1 MSSPDMNDMNDTNDT
16 THTIARELEAR
27 GIACFRE
34 EKLARY
40 TTIRIG
46 GPAELLVRPRTAE
59 ELRAVIDL
67 AHSEDVALRV
77 LGAGSNV
84 LVSDEGVRGIVVHT
98 RSLDEIR
105 FEEGGVVQAGAG
117 VHFPTLVRKATAK
130 GLRGLEAGVGIPGSL
145 GGVLTMNAGA
155 YQFSIGPLVDEVI
168 TISPSRGPFHLR
180 GDAIDF
186 RYRASSFGGDL
197 IVAHVRLVLAAD
209 DPRAV
214 RADMDQHM
222 RFRKETQPVGVKSS
236 GCIFKN
242 PEGGSAGKL
251 LDELGLKGFRL
262 GEARISE
269 VHANFIVHDGA
280 ARALE
285 ILDLIDVVRTRVRK
299 ERSIELEPEIMTW
312 N

>member
-1 MSSPDMNDMNDTNDT
+1 MNDMNDTNDT

-84 LVSDEGVRGIVVHT
+84 LVSDKGVRGIVVHT

-155 YQFSIGPLVDEVI
+155 YQFSIGPLVDEVLA
-168 TISPSRGPFHLR
+168 ISPSRGPFHLR

-186 RYRASSFGGDL
+186 RYRASSFGEDL

-280 ARALE
+280 ARASE

-299 ERSIELEPEIMTW
+299 ETSIELEPEIMTW

>member
-1 MSSPDMNDMNDTNDT
+1 MSGVD
-16 THTIARELEAR
+16 TIARELEAR
-27 GIACFRE
+27 EIPCFRE

-46 GPAELLVRPRTAE
+46 GPAELLVRPRKVE
-59 ELRAVIDL
+59 ELSAVIDL
-67 AHSEDVALRV
+67 AQSEDVPVRV

-84 LVSDEGVRGIVVHT
+84 LVSDAGVRGIVLHT
-98 RSLDEIR
+98 RALDEVL
-105 FEEGGVVQAGAG
+105 FEEGGVVQAGVG
-117 VHFPTLVRKATAK
+117 VHFPTLVRKTAAK

-155 YQFSIGPLVDEVI
+155 YQFSIGPLVHEVI
-168 TISPSRGPFHLR
+168 AVSPTQGPLTLA

-186 RYRASSFGGDL
+186 RYRASSFGRDL
-197 IVAHVRLVLAAD
+197 IVAHARLVLGED
-209 DPRAV
+209 EPQAV
-214 RADMDQHM
+214 RADMDKHM

-236 GCIFKN
+236 GCIFRN
-242 PEGGSAGKL
+242 PEGASAGKL

-280 ARALE
+280 AQASE
-285 ILDLIDVVRTRVRK
+285 ILDLIDIVRTRVRK
-299 ERSIELEPEIMTW
+299 EMSVELEPEIMTW

>member
-1 MSSPDMNDMNDTNDT
+1 MNDMNDTNDT

-84 LVSDEGVRGIVVHT
+84 LVSDKGVRGIVVHT

-105 FEEGGVVQAGAG
+105 FEDGGVVQAGAG
-117 VHFPTLVRKATAK
+117 VHFPTLVRKVTAK

-155 YQFSIGPLVDEVI
+155 YQFSIGPLVDEVLA
-168 TISPSRGPFHLR
+168 ISPSRGPFHLR

-186 RYRASSFGGDL
+186 RYRASSFGEDL

-280 ARALE
+280 ARASE
-285 ILDLIDVVRTRVRK
+285 IFDLIDVVRTRVRK
-299 ERSIELEPEIMTW
+299 ETSIELEPEIMTW

>member
-1 MSSPDMNDMNDTNDT
+1 MSSPDMNDMNDT

-59 ELRAVIDL
+59 ELRSVIDL

-84 LVSDEGVRGIVVHT
+84 LVSDKGVRGIVVHT

-105 FEEGGVVQAGAG
+105 FEDGGVVQAGAG
-117 VHFPTLVRKATAK
+117 VHFPTLVRKVTAK

-155 YQFSIGPLVDEVI
+155 YQFSIGPLVDEVLAI
-168 TISPSRGPFHLR
+168 LPSRGPFHLR

-186 RYRASSFGGDL
+186 RYRASSFGEDL

-280 ARALE
+280 ARASE

-299 ERSIELEPEIMTW
+299 ETSIELEPEIMTW

>member
-1 MSSPDMNDMNDTNDT
+1 MSGPDRTD
-16 THTIARELEAR
+16 TIARELEAR
-27 GIACFRE
+27 EIPCFRE

-46 GPAELLVRPRTAE
+46 GPAELLVRPRTVE
-59 ELRAVIDL
+59 ELSEVLDL
-67 AHSEDVALRV
+67 ARSEDVPVRV

-84 LVSDEGVRGIVVHT
+84 LVSDAGVRGIVLHT
-98 RSLDEIR
+98 RALDEVR
-105 FEEGGVVQAGAG
+105 FEEGGLVQAGAG

-155 YQFSIGPLVDEVI
+155 YQFSIGPLVHEVVAV
-168 TISPSRGPFHLR
+168 SPSRGRLTLA
-180 GDAIDF
+180 GDTIDF
-186 RYRASSFGGDL
+186 RYRASSFGRDL
-197 IVAHVRLVLAAD
+197 IVAHVRLVLAED
-209 DPRAV
+209 EPRAV
-214 RADMDQHM
+214 RADMDRHM
-222 RFRKETQPVGVKSS
+222 RLRKETQPVGVKSS

-242 PEGGSAGKL
+242 PEGASAGKL

-280 ARALE
+280 ARASE
-285 ILDLIDVVRTRVRK
+285 ILDLIDMVRTRVRK
-299 ERSIELEPEIMTW
+299 EMSIELEPEIMTW

>member
-1 MSSPDMNDMNDTNDT
+1 MNDMNDT

-84 LVSDEGVRGIVVHT
+84 LVSDKGVRGIVVHT

-105 FEEGGVVQAGAG
+105 FEDGGVVQAGAG
-117 VHFPTLVRKATAK
+117 VHFPTLVRKVTAK

-155 YQFSIGPLVDEVI
+155 YQFSIGPLVDEVLAI
-168 TISPSRGPFHLR
+168 LPSRGPFHLR

-186 RYRASSFGGDL
+186 RYRASSFGEDL

-280 ARALE
+280 ARASE

-299 ERSIELEPEIMTW
+299 ETSIELEPEIMTW

>member
-1 MSSPDMNDMNDTNDT
+1 MNDMNDTNDT

-84 LVSDEGVRGIVVHT
+84 LVSDKGVRGIVVHT

-105 FEEGGVVQAGAG
+105 FEDGGVVQAGAG
-117 VHFPTLVRKATAK
+117 VHFPTLVRKVTAK

-155 YQFSIGPLVDEVI
+155 YQFSIGPLVDEVLA
-168 TISPSRGPFHLR
+168 ISPSRGPFHLR

-186 RYRASSFGGDL
+186 RYRASSFGEDL

-280 ARALE
+280 ARASE

-299 ERSIELEPEIMTW
+299 ETSIELEPEIMTW

>member
-1 MSSPDMNDMNDTNDT
+1 MRRLCVGGPNR
-16 THTIARELEAR
+16 IARELEAR
-27 GIACFRE
+27 EIPCFHE

-46 GPAELLVRPRTAE
+46 GPAELLVRPRTVE
-59 ELRAVIDL
+59 ELSAVLDL
-67 AHSEDVALRV
+67 ARAEDVPVRV

-84 LVSDEGVRGIVVHT
+84 LVSDAGVRGIVLHT
-98 RSLDEIR
+98 RALDEIR
-105 FEEGGVVQAGAG
+105 FEEGGLVQAGAG

-155 YQFSIGPLVDEVI
+155 YQFSIGPLVHEVVAV
-168 TISPSRGPFHLR
+168 SLSRGPLTLA

-186 RYRASSFGGDL
+186 RYRASSFGRDL
-197 IVAHVRLVLAAD
+197 IVAHVRLVLAED
-209 DPRAV
+209 EPRAV
-214 RADMDQHM
+214 RADMDKHM

-242 PEGGSAGKL
+242 PEGASAGKL

-280 ARALE
+280 ARASE
-285 ILDLIDVVRTRVRK
+285 ILDLIDIVRTRVRK
-299 ERSIELEPEIMTW
+299 ELSVELETEIMTW

>member
-1 MSSPDMNDMNDTNDT
+1 MNDMPDMNDT

-84 LVSDEGVRGIVVHT
+84 LVSDKGVRGIVVHT

-105 FEEGGVVQAGAG
+105 FEDGGVVQAGAG
-117 VHFPTLVRKATAK
+117 VHFPTLVRKVTAK

-155 YQFSIGPLVDEVI
+155 YQFSIGPLVDEVLA
-168 TISPSRGPFHLR
+168 ISPSRGPFHLR

-186 RYRASSFGGDL
+186 RYRASSFGEDL

-280 ARALE
+280 ARASE

-299 ERSIELEPEIMTW
+299 ETSIELEPEIMTW

>member
-1 MSSPDMNDMNDTNDT
+1 MSAPDRTD
-16 THTIARELEAR
+16 TIARELEAR
-27 GIACFRE
+27 EIPCFRE

-46 GPAELLVRPRTAE
+46 GPAELLVRPRTVE
-59 ELRAVIDL
+59 ELSAVIDL
-67 AHSEDVALRV
+67 ARSEDVPVRV

-84 LVSDEGVRGIVVHT
+84 LVSDAGVRGIVLHT
-98 RSLDEIR
+98 RALDEVR
-105 FEEGGVVQAGAG
+105 FEEGGLVQAGAG
-117 VHFPTLVRKATAK
+117 VHFPTLVRKATAE

-155 YQFSIGPLVDEVI
+155 YQFSIGPLVHEVVAV
-168 TISPSRGPFHLR
+168 SPSRGRLTLA

-186 RYRASSFGGDL
+186 RYRASSFGRDL
-197 IVAHVRLVLAAD
+197 IVAHVRLVLAED
-209 DPRAV
+209 EPRAV
-214 RADMDQHM
+214 RADMDRHM
-222 RFRKETQPVGVKSS
+222 RLRKETQPVGVKSS

-242 PEGGSAGKL
+242 PEGASAGKL

-280 ARALE
+280 ARASE
-285 ILDLIDVVRTRVRK
+285 ILDLIDMVRTRVRK
-299 ERSIELEPEIMTW
+299 EMSIELEPEIMTW

>member
-1 MSSPDMNDMNDTNDT
+1 VSGVN
-16 THTIARELEAR
+16 TIARELEAR
-27 GIACFRE
+27 EIPCFRE
-34 EKLARY
+34 EKLARF

-46 GPAELLVRPRTAE
+46 GPAELLVRPRTVE
-59 ELRAVIDL
+59 ELSAVIDL
-67 AHSEDVALRV
+67 AQSEDVPIRV

-84 LVSDEGVRGIVVHT
+84 LVSDAGVRGIVLHT
-98 RSLDEIR
+98 RALDEVL

-117 VHFPTLVRKATAK
+117 VHFPMLVRKTAAK

-155 YQFSIGPLVDEVI
+155 YQFSIGPLVHEVI
-168 TISPSRGPFHLR
+168 AVSPTQGPLTLA

-186 RYRASSFGGDL
+186 RYRASSFGRDL
-197 IVAHVRLVLAAD
+197 IVAHVRLVLGED
-209 DPRAV
+209 EPQAV
-214 RADMDQHM
+214 RADMDKHM

-242 PEGGSAGKL
+242 PEGASAGKL

-280 ARALE
+280 AQASE
-285 ILDLIDVVRTRVRK
+285 ILDLIDIVRTRVRK
-299 ERSIELEPEIMTW
+299 EMSVELEPEIMTW

>member
-1 MSSPDMNDMNDTNDT
+1 MNDMNDT

-84 LVSDEGVRGIVVHT
+84 LVSDKGVRGIVVHT

-105 FEEGGVVQAGAG
+105 FEDGGVVQAGAG
-117 VHFPTLVRKATAK
+117 VHFPTLVRKVTAK

-155 YQFSIGPLVDEVI
+155 YQFSIGPLVDEVLA
-168 TISPSRGPFHLR
+168 ISPSRGPFHLR

-186 RYRASSFGGDL
+186 RYRASSFGEDL

-280 ARALE
+280 ARASE

-299 ERSIELEPEIMTW
+299 ETSIELEPEIMTW

>member
-1 MSSPDMNDMNDTNDT
+1 MSGPDRTD
-16 THTIARELEAR
+16 TIARELEAR
-27 GIACFRE
+27 EIPCFRE

-46 GPAELLVRPRTAE
+46 GPAELLVRPRTVE
-59 ELRAVIDL
+59 ELSAVIDL
-67 AHSEDVALRV
+67 ARSEDVPVRV

-84 LVSDEGVRGIVVHT
+84 LVSDAGVRGIVLHT
-98 RSLDEIR
+98 RALDEIR
-105 FEEGGVVQAGAG
+105 FEEGGLVQAGAG

-155 YQFSIGPLVDEVI
+155 YQFSIGPLVHEVVAV
-168 TISPSRGPFHLR
+168 SPSRGRLTLA

-186 RYRASSFGGDL
+186 RYRASSFGRDL
-197 IVAHVRLVLAAD
+197 IVAHVRLVLAED
-209 DPRAV
+209 EPRAV
-214 RADMDQHM
+214 RADMDRHM
-222 RFRKETQPVGVKSS
+222 RLRKETQPVGVKSS

-242 PEGGSAGKL
+242 PEGASAGKL

-280 ARALE
+280 ARASE
-285 ILDLIDVVRTRVRK
+285 ILDLIDMVRTRVRK
-299 ERSIELEPEIMTW
+299 EMSIELEPEIMTW

>member
-1 MSSPDMNDMNDTNDT
+1 MGGPNR
-16 THTIARELEAR
+16 IARELEAR
-27 GIACFRE
+27 EIPCFHE

-46 GPAELLVRPRTAE
+46 GPAELLVRPRTVE
-59 ELRAVIDL
+59 ELSAVLDL
-67 AHSEDVALRV
+67 ARAEDVPVRV

-84 LVSDEGVRGIVVHT
+84 LVSDAGVRGIVLHT
-98 RSLDEIR
+98 RALDEIR
-105 FEEGGVVQAGAG
+105 FEEGGLVQAGAG

-155 YQFSIGPLVDEVI
+155 YQFSIGPLVHEVVAV
-168 TISPSRGPFHLR
+168 SLSRGPLTLA

-186 RYRASSFGGDL
+186 RYRASSFGRDL
-197 IVAHVRLVLAAD
+197 IVAHVRLVLAED
-209 DPRAV
+209 EPRAV
-214 RADMDQHM
+214 RADMDKHM

-242 PEGGSAGKL
+242 PEGASAGKL

-280 ARALE
+280 ARASE
-285 ILDLIDVVRTRVRK
+285 ILDLIDIVRTRVRK
-299 ERSIELEPEIMTW
+299 ELSVELETEIMTW

>member
-1 MSSPDMNDMNDTNDT
+1 VGGPN
-16 THTIARELEAR
+16 TIARELEAR
-27 GIACFRE
+27 EIPCFRE

-46 GPAELLVRPRTAE
+46 GPAELLVRPRTVE
-59 ELRAVIDL
+59 ELSEVLDL
-67 AHSEDVALRV
+67 ARSEDVPVRV

-84 LVSDEGVRGIVVHT
+84 LVSDAGVRGIVLHT
-98 RSLDEIR
+98 RALDEVR
-105 FEEGGVVQAGAG
+105 FEEGGLVQAGAG

-155 YQFSIGPLVDEVI
+155 YQFSIGPLVHEVVAV
-168 TISPSRGPFHLR
+168 SPSRGRLTLA

-186 RYRASSFGGDL
+186 RYRASSFGRDL
-197 IVAHVRLVLAAD
+197 IVAHVRLVLAED
-209 DPRAV
+209 EPRAV
-214 RADMDQHM
+214 RADMDRHM
-222 RFRKETQPVGVKSS
+222 RLRKETQPVGVKSS

-242 PEGGSAGKL
+242 PEGASAGKL

-280 ARALE
+280 ARASE
-285 ILDLIDVVRTRVRK
+285 ILDLIDIVRTRVRK
-299 ERSIELEPEIMTW
+299 ELSVELETEIMTW

>member
-1 MSSPDMNDMNDTNDT
+1 MSSPDMNDMNDT

-84 LVSDEGVRGIVVHT
+84 LVSDKGVRGIVVHT

-105 FEEGGVVQAGAG
+105 FEDGGVVQAGAG
-117 VHFPTLVRKATAK
+117 VHFPTLVRKVTAK

-155 YQFSIGPLVDEVI
+155 YQFSIGPLVDEVLA
-168 TISPSRGPFHLR
+168 ISPSRGPFHLR

-186 RYRASSFGGDL
+186 RYRASSFGEDL

-280 ARALE
+280 ARASE

-299 ERSIELEPEIMTW
+299 ETSIELEPEIMTW

>member
-1 MSSPDMNDMNDTNDT
+1 MSGPDT
-16 THTIARELEAR
+16 TETPGIIDAIARELEAR
-27 GIACFRE
+27 EIPCFRE

-46 GPAELLVRPRTAE
+46 GPAELLVRPRTVE
-59 ELRAVIDL
+59 ELSAVIDL
-67 AHSEDVALRV
+67 AHSEDVPVRV

-84 LVSDEGVRGIVVHT
+84 LVSDEGVRGIVLHT
-98 RSLDEIR
+98 RALDEVR

-155 YQFSIGPLVDEVI
+155 YQFSIGSLVDEVDVI
-168 TISPSRGPFHLR
+168 AVSPRRGPLTLA

-197 IVAHVRLVLAAD
+197 IVARARLVLAED
-209 DPRAV
+209 DPRAI

-280 ARALE
+280 AQASE
-285 ILDLIDVVRTRVRK
+285 ILELIDIVRTRVRK
-299 ERSIELEPEIMTW
+299 EMSIELEPEIMTW

>member
-1 MSSPDMNDMNDTNDT
+1 VSGPDRTD
-16 THTIARELEAR
+16 TIARELEAR
-27 GIACFRE
+27 EIPCFRE

-46 GPAELLVRPRTAE
+46 GPAELLVRPRTVE
-59 ELRAVIDL
+59 ELSEVIDL
-67 AHSEDVALRV
+67 ARSEDVPVRV

-84 LVSDEGVRGIVVHT
+84 LVSDAGVRGIVLHT
-98 RSLDEIR
+98 RALDEVR
-105 FEEGGVVQAGAG
+105 FEEGGLVQAGAG

-155 YQFSIGPLVDEVI
+155 YQFSIGPLVHEVVAV
-168 TISPSRGPFHLR
+168 SPSRGRLTLA

-186 RYRASSFGGDL
+186 RYRASSFGRDL
-197 IVAHVRLVLAAD
+197 IVAHVRLVLAED
-209 DPRAV
+209 EPRAV
-214 RADMDQHM
+214 RADMDRHM
-222 RFRKETQPVGVKSS
+222 RLRKETQPVGVKSS

-242 PEGGSAGKL
+242 PEGASAGKL

-280 ARALE
+280 ARASE
-285 ILDLIDVVRTRVRK
+285 ILDLIDMVRTRVRK
-299 ERSIELEPEIMTW
+299 EMSIELEPEIMTW

>member
-1 MSSPDMNDMNDTNDT
+1 MSGPDRTD
-16 THTIARELEAR
+16 TIARELEAR
-27 GIACFRE
+27 EIPCFRE

-46 GPAELLVRPRTAE
+46 GPAELLVRPRTVE
-59 ELRAVIDL
+59 ELSEVIDL
-67 AHSEDVALRV
+67 ARSEDVPVRV

-84 LVSDEGVRGIVVHT
+84 LVSDAGVRGIVLHT
-98 RSLDEIR
+98 RALDEVR
-105 FEEGGVVQAGAG
+105 FEEGGLVQAGAG

-155 YQFSIGPLVDEVI
+155 YQFSIGPLVHEVVAV
-168 TISPSRGPFHLR
+168 SPSRGRLTLA

-186 RYRASSFGGDL
+186 RYRASSFGRDL
-197 IVAHVRLVLAAD
+197 IVAHVRLVLAED
-209 DPRAV
+209 EPRAV
-214 RADMDQHM
+214 RADMDRHM
-222 RFRKETQPVGVKSS
+222 RLRKETQPVGVKSS

-242 PEGGSAGKL
+242 PEGASAGKL

-280 ARALE
+280 ARASE
-285 ILDLIDVVRTRVRK
+285 ILDLIDMVRTRVRK
-299 ERSIELEPEIMTW
+299 EMSIELEPEIMTW

>member
-1 MSSPDMNDMNDTNDT
+1 MGGAN
-16 THTIARELEAR
+16 TIARELEAR
-27 GIACFRE
+27 EIPCFHE

-46 GPAELLVRPRTAE
+46 GPAELLVRPRTVE
-59 ELRAVIDL
+59 ELSEVIDL
-67 AHSEDVALRV
+67 ARSEDVPVRV

-84 LVSDEGVRGIVVHT
+84 LVSDAGVRGIVLHT
-98 RSLDEIR
+98 RALDEVR
-105 FEEGGVVQAGAG
+105 FEEGGLVQAGAG

-155 YQFSIGPLVDEVI
+155 YQFSIGPLVHEVVAV
-168 TISPSRGPFHLR
+168 SPSRGRLTLA

-186 RYRASSFGGDL
+186 RYRASSFGRDL
-197 IVAHVRLVLAAD
+197 IVAHVRLVLAED
-209 DPRAV
+209 EPRAV
-214 RADMDQHM
+214 RADMDRHM
-222 RFRKETQPVGVKSS
+222 RLRKETQPVGVKSS

-242 PEGGSAGKL
+242 PEGASAGKL

-280 ARALE
+280 ARASE
-285 ILDLIDVVRTRVRK
+285 ILDLIDMVRTRVRK
-299 ERSIELEPEIMTW
+299 EMSIELEPEIMTW

>member
-1 MSSPDMNDMNDTNDT
+1 VGGPNR
-16 THTIARELEAR
+16 IARELEAR
-27 GIACFRE
+27 EIPCFHE

-46 GPAELLVRPRTAE
+46 GPAELLVRPRTVE
-59 ELRAVIDL
+59 ELSAVLDL
-67 AHSEDVALRV
+67 ARAEDVPVRV

-84 LVSDEGVRGIVVHT
+84 LVSDAGVRGIVLHT
-98 RSLDEIR
+98 RALDEIR
-105 FEEGGVVQAGAG
+105 FEEGGLVQAGAG

-155 YQFSIGPLVDEVI
+155 YQFSIGPLVHEVVAV
-168 TISPSRGPFHLR
+168 SLSRGPLTLA

-186 RYRASSFGGDL
+186 RYRASSFGRDL
-197 IVAHVRLVLAAD
+197 IVAHVRLVLAED
-209 DPRAV
+209 EPRAV
-214 RADMDQHM
+214 RADMDKHM

-242 PEGGSAGKL
+242 PEGASAGKL

-280 ARALE
+280 ARASE
-285 ILDLIDVVRTRVRK
+285 ILDLIDIVRTRVRK
-299 ERSIELEPEIMTW
+299 ELSVELETEIMTW